1 MSAGMLFSFFSR
13 AINDFFFQVTSLLKT
28 ISLIPCYVFLIH
40 DTKPSSDILSTLI
53 NAIILQLLML
63 VLIPTNDKVMT
74 VMFLP
79 LFRYNLAVIDKLRR
93 KLYLHFLKF
102 SPIFLQCFISYVDF
116 YYHYLSSVLCVWTV
130 GVICHIPHYSKNS
143 CLQEWKRH

>member
-1 MSAGMLFSFFSR
+1 M
-13 AINDFFFQVTSLLKT
+13 IFFFQVTSLLKT

-93 KLYLHFLKF
+93 NLYLHFLKF
-102 SPIFLQCFISYVDF
+102 SPIFLQCLLFLMLIFIATISL
-116 YYHYLSSVLCVWTV
+116 LSCVFEQWVLFATF
-130 GVICHIPHYSKNS
+130 HITLKTAVCRNGKGTNLLP
-143 CLQEWKRH
+143 CTPW